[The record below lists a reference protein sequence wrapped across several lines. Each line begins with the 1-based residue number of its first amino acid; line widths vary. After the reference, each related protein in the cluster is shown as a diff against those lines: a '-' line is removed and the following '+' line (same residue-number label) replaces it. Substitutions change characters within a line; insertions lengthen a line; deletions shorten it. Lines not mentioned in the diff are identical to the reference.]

1 MSDLFESVLAHLEH
15 DGVKFR
21 RIGGHAAVE
30 MAVGGDNGSYRM
42 VIVVDGERAVVR
54 FLTFV
59 EGKVPEHRRRDV
71 MEFLTRANYGLLLG
85 NFELDLSD
93 GEVRFKAAHE
103 AESGTLTYAQFQ
115 NNLYL
120 SVALMDR
127 YFPGLQRVIQG
138 SSDAAAAIADIET

>member
-1 MSDLFESVLAHLEH
+1 MPSLFETVLAHLEA
-15 DGVKFR
+15 DNVESR
-21 RIGGHAAVE
+21 RIGDHTAVE
-30 MAVGGDNGSYRM
+30 MGVAGDNGSYRM
-42 VIVVDGERAVVR
+42 VIVVDAERSVVR

-85 NFELDLSD
+85 NFEIDLSD
-93 GEVRFKAAHE
+93 GEVRFKVARE
-103 AESGTLTYAQFQ
+103 AESSELTHEQFQ
-115 NNLYL
+115 NDLYL

-138 SSDAAAAIADIET
+138 SADAAAAIADIES

>member
-1 MSDLFESVLAHLEH
+1 VADLFENVLAHLEQ
-15 DGVKFR
+15 DGVQFR
-21 RIGGHAAVE
+21 RIGGHPAVE
-30 MAVGGDNGSYRM
+30 MAVAGDNGSYRM
-42 VIVVDGERAVVR
+42 VIVVDAERAVVR

-85 NFELDLSD
+85 NFEIDLSD
-93 GEVRFKAAHE
+93 GEVRFKAACETETGALSH
-103 AESGTLTYAQFQ
+103 AVFQ

-138 SSDAAAAIADIET
+138 SSDPAAAIADIES